1 MSSDFSDLLN
11 LFKRCRVRYLIV
23 GGHAVMKYTEPRFTK
38 DLDIWIEASPKNAR
52 AVFKALREFGAP
64 LADLGAEDF
73 AKEGFFY
80 QMGRPPSRI
89 DILMSIAGV
98 KFADAWPN
106 RVKTEFEG
114 APAYIISREDLT
126 ENKRTLARPQD
137 LADLEN
143 LIESERLAKGPA
155 RKTGQR
161 RKKPSGG

>member
-64 LADLGAEDF
+64 LAALSEDDF

-80 QMGRPPSRI
+80 QMGRPPTRI

-114 APAYIISREDLT
+114 A
-126 ENKRTLARPQD
+126 
-137 LADLEN
+137 
-143 LIESERLAKGPA
+143 
-155 RKTGQR
+155 
-161 RKKPSGG
+161 